1 MTVARRGGLRRGD
14 VAALEICAV
23 AALYYGSAEL
33 GLLQQLVRS
42 QVTPL
47 WPPTGIAV
55 AALLLRGPRIWPGIT
70 LGALLANLVPGPSYA
85 GLFLIVVGNTLAPL
99 CSYALLRHAGFRP
112 GLDRLHD
119 ALALIC
125 LGAFTGTLVSATAGS
140 GTLVLTGALD
150 TDRFWPTWWVWWTGD
165 AMGVLVVTPVL
176 LVLCRARLP
185 RHVPPSRW
193 AEVLL
198 LLAATACVGVIDTS
212 STPLLFLGFPLL
224 IWAAFRF
231 RLAGAAPVA
240 LAVSIF
246 AIIAANHGS
255 GPFARHGMLT
265 DMVTLQ
271 AYNGSSALTALL
283 VAAAVSERDRSQ
295 REIARACGHLAEL
308 VSRLSVTGPQPIPPT
323 TGSGPHPGPRGD
335 SGPRTDSSPRRDS
348 SSSSSSSPSPSPSP
362 KAPPRPD
369 SRSTPGTGLG
379 EERHHSR
386 STYRPVA
393 PPSRRPADPG

>member
-1 MTVARRGGLRRGD
+1 MTVARRGGLRRGG

-55 AALLLRGPRIWPGIT
+55 ASLLLRGPRIWPGIT
-70 LGALLANLVPGPSYA
+70 LGALLANLPLGPSYA
-85 GLFLIVVGNTLAPL
+85 ALFLIVVGNTLAPL
-99 CSYALLRHAGFRP
+99 CSYVLLRSAGFRLE
-112 GLDRLHD
+112 LDRLHD
-119 ALALIC
+119 ALALIF

-140 GTLVLTGALD
+140 GTLVLTNALS
-150 TDRFWPTWWVWWTGD
+150 TDRFWTTWWVWWTGD

-176 LVLCRARLP
+176 LVLCRAHLP
-185 RHVPPSRW
+185 RQMTPSRW

-198 LLAATACVGVIDTS
+198 LLAATACVGLIDTS

-271 AYNGSSALTALL
+271 AYNASSALTALL

-295 REIARACGHLAEL
+295 KEIARACGHLAEL
-308 VSRLSVTGPQPIPPT
+308 VSRLSLTGTQPIPPT
-323 TGSGPHPGPRGD
+323 SGSGPWRGPPLAKDAD
-335 SGPRTDSSPRRDS
+335 SGSR
-348 SSSSSSSPSPSPSP
+348 
-362 KAPPRPD
+362 PRPD
-369 SRSTPGTGLG
+369 SGSAPGPG
-379 EERHHSR
+379 EARHHSR
-386 STYRPVA
+386 STYRPA
-393 PPSRRPADPG
+393 PPPRRPTKPG

>member
-1 MTVARRGGLRRGD
+1 MTVARRGGLRRGG

-70 LGALLANLVPGPSYA
+70 LGALLANLSLGPSYA
-85 GLFLIVVGNTLAPL
+85 ALFLIVVGNTLAPL
-99 CSYALLRHAGFRP
+99 CSYALLRRAGFRLE
-112 GLDRLHD
+112 LDRLHD
-119 ALALIC
+119 ALALIF

-140 GTLVLTGALD
+140 GTLVLTNALS
-150 TDRFWPTWWVWWTGD
+150 TDRFWTTWWVWWTGD

-176 LVLCRARLP
+176 LALCRARLP
-185 RHVPPSRW
+185 RQVTPSRW

-198 LLAATACVGVIDTS
+198 LLAATACVGFIDTS

-246 AIIAANHGS
+246 AIIAANHGV

-295 REIARACGHLAEL
+295 KEIARACGHLAEL
-308 VSRLSVTGPQPIPPT
+308 VSRLSITGTQPIPPT
-323 TGSGPHPGPRGD
+323 ADSRPRRGPRLAPDAD
-335 SGPRTDSSPRRDS
+335 SGSR
-348 SSSSSSSPSPSPSP
+348 
-362 KAPPRPD
+362 PRPD
-369 SRSTPGTGLG
+369 SGSAPGAGPGPGPGPG
-379 EERHHSR
+379 EELHHSR
-386 STYRPVA
+386 STYRPA
-393 PPSRRPADPG
+393 PPPRRPADPG